1 MEQLVEKENE
11 FQQRLANDRE
21 ERQSATETEKLKALK
36 LEASKWKQAMKE
48 AEKRVELEVKQ
59 AKEQGREEREA
70 ELMPEFSETKQRC
83 DIIAGGNYHCDF
95 PTKMLPFDLSSTHLI
110 DRSFTLY

>member
-36 LEASKWKQAMKE
+36 LEASKWKQALKE
-48 AEKRVELEVKQ
+48 AEDQAFRRKMEKVLEYM
-59 AKEQGREEREA
+59 EA
-70 ELMPEFSETKQRC
+70 NSLFNMEDEKMDPIPLPSNESIPYTLTSPKIDTIKFSK
-83 DIIAGGNYHCDF
+83 AF
-95 PTKMLPFDLSSTHLI
+95 S
-110 DRSFTLY
+110 